1 MFSNVVVNTQII
13 FVIATL
19 WLVIKVSSSQ
29 LSNDKLSSASKQL
42 ANNQITFDR
51 PVDSSNSENFRPNKC
66 VPIAI
71 PMCKNIGYNL
81 TYMPNEFHHE
91 TQEEAGLVVHQ
102 FYPLVEIACSE
113 NLRLFLCS
121 MYAPI
126 CLPNWPKRIRACR
139 SVCESARDGC
149 APVMNTYGFKWP
161 KSMDCDKLT
170 EDQACLKKDT
180 KNVTKPQKSNG
191 CDCKCRHPYILDNKP
206 QFNSVITGGV
216 HNCFQSCHSA
226 NFVSVD
232 KSFVTFWIGLWAV
245 LCCISS
251 TATVFTFLLDR
262 SRFKYPERPIVFLSG
277 CYMMVS
283 TGYIIRV
290 AMGHELI
297 ACENNRLRY
306 GTTGPARCSVVFLLI
321 YFFGMAASVWWVI
334 LTVTW
339 FLSAGLKWGS
349 EAIAKY
355 SEIFHFMAWFL
366 SGAKSI
372 LALTFVA
379 IDGDPIA
386 GICYIGN
393 TNPLHLKLF
402 LIAPLLVYLLTG
414 SCFLLSGFVALISIR
429 KTIRAKGE
437 TKTDKLEKLMM
448 RIGIFG
454 LLYSVPAA
462 VVIGCHIYE
471 LKNRELWERSINCL
485 CPRTLTEDVS
495 FFRPEYSIFMLKYFM
510 CLVVGITSGFWIWT
524 TKTLDS
530 WNNAFRQVGRAL
542 LGKPRKNNSAKHFLG
557 TEQDTPLCQMNQK
570 QMPVIVSPDSGMVTQ
585 NSLMTQATHISNYSQ
600 HQADSNGLNHIG
612 GGSIQHHH
620 FIHNANSDLASV
632 SRV

>member
-1 MFSNVVVNTQII
+1 MILICLLF
-13 FVIATL
+13 
-19 WLVIKVSSSQ
+19 SSSHLLLTSSGSQ
-29 LSNDKLSSASKQL
+29 IGDDKLSSASKHL
-42 ANNQITFDR
+42 ANNQLAIDR
-51 PVDSSNSENFRPNKC
+51 ASADRSNQENFRPNKC

-102 FYPLVEIACSE
+102 FYPLVEIACSD

-121 MYAPI
+121 LYAPI
-126 CLPNWPKRIRACR
+126 CLPNWPKPIQACR

-170 EDQACLKKDT
+170 ENQACLKKDT
-180 KNVTKPQKSNG
+180 KNVTKPPSKG
-191 CDCKCRHPYILDNKP
+191 CECKCRSPYIYDNKP

-216 HNCFQSCHSA
+216 ANCFQSCHSA
-226 NFVSVD
+226 NFVSID
-232 KSFVTFWIGLWAV
+232 KSFVTFWLGLWAV
-245 LCCISS
+245 LCCLSS
-251 TATVFTFLLDR
+251 TATVLTFLLDR

-283 TGYIIRV
+283 IGYIIRV
-290 AMGHELI
+290 AVGHELI
-297 ACENNRLRY
+297 ACDGDKLRY
-306 GTTGPARCSVVFLLI
+306 GTTGPARCSIVFLLI

-334 LTVTW
+334 LTITW

-349 EAIAKY
+349 EAISKY
-355 SEIFHFMAWFL
+355 SEIFHFLAWFL
-366 SGAKSI
+366 SGVKSI
-372 LALTFVA
+372 LALTLVA
-379 IDGDPIA
+379 IDGDPVG

-393 TNPLHLKLF
+393 TNSLNLKLF
-402 LIAPLLVYLLTG
+402 LIVPLTVYLLIG
-414 SCFLLSGFVALISIR
+414 SCFLLSGFIALISIR

-437 TKTDKLEKLMM
+437 SKTDKLEKLMM

-462 VVIGCHIYE
+462 VVIGCHLYE
-471 LKNRELWERSINCL
+471 VKNREFWEKSNNCY
-485 CPRTLTEDVS
+485 CNRNIKSQENFS
-495 FFRPEYSIFMLKYFM
+495 KPEYSVFMLKYFM

-524 TKTLDS
+524 SKTLDS
-530 WNNAFRQVGRAL
+530 WHNAFRRLSQSICGQ
-542 LGKPRKNNSAKHFLG
+542 SDKHTKQFPG
-557 TEQDTPLCQMNQK
+557 NEQETPLCQINSNQITNGK
-570 QMPVIVSPDSGMVTQ
+570 PIEQCLVNQTALINP
-585 NSLMTQATHISNYSQ
+585 ATHTGNLYTQ
-600 HQADSNGLNHIG
+600 HPMDSNALTHHIAG
-612 GGSIQHHH
+612 NVQHHLFVH
-620 FIHNANSDLASV
+620 KANSDLASV